1 MTELSNQPLTQTH
14 NQFLAE
20 TLQPFRQEFTALATK
35 TYFNY
40 GGQGPLPRAALTA
53 IVNAY
58 ETIQRLGPFSR
69 QALLWM
75 AQTEEQLRQTIAT
88 ALGVAPQTITLT
100 ENVTVGCNIALW
112 GIEWQRGDHI
122 ILSDCEHPGVVGAV
136 RELQRRFGVEV
147 SICSF
152 LDAANQGDPIA
163 AVVRL
168 LRPQTRLVV
177 LSHVLWNTGQVLP
190 LVALIAACRA
200 ADASGRLQFLV
211 DAAQSVGVLPLNL
224 SELDVDFY
232 AFTGHKWWCGPEG
245 VGGLYVRPEALVMLS
260 PTFIGWRGIEID
272 PMAHPSGWKPD
283 GRRFEIATSASPLWA
298 GLRAA
303 IELHPGWGTPQAR
316 YHRILELAAYCW
328 QRLQELPT
336 VTCLRATP
344 PESGLVAFQ
353 VVNVGHEQL
362 VKSLESRGIFVRTIR
377 SPDCV
382 RVSLHYFTLES
393 EIDQLIEVLQ
403 EICR

>member
-1 MTELSNQPLTQTH
+1 MTELTNLAH

-20 TLQPFRQEFTALATK
+20 TLQPFRQEFTALANK
-35 TYFNY
+35 AYFNY
-40 GGQGPLPRAALTA
+40 GGQGPLPRVALDA
-53 IVNAY
+53 IVTAY

-69 QALLWM
+69 QANLWM
-75 AQTEEQLRQTIAT
+75 NQTEEQLRHAIAND
-88 ALGVAPQTITLT
+88 LGVAPQSITLT
-100 ENVTVGCNIALW
+100 ENVTIGCNIVLW
-112 GIEWQRGDHI
+112 GIEWHTGDHI

-152 LDAANQGDPIA
+152 LDTGNQYDPIA

-177 LSHVLWNTGQVLP
+177 LSHILWNTGQVLP
-190 LVALIAACRA
+190 LAAMIKACRA
-200 ADASGRLQFLV
+200 EDTTGQLQFLV
-211 DAAQSVGVLPLNL
+211 DAAQSVGVLPLHL
-224 SELDVDFY
+224 GDLDVDFY

-245 VGGLYVRPEALVMLS
+245 VGGLYVRPDSLDLLN
-260 PTFIGWRGIEID
+260 PTFVGWRGIEID

-283 GRRFEIATSASPLWA
+283 GRRFEIATSACPLWA

-303 IELHPGWGTPQAR
+303 IALHPGWGTPQAR
-316 YHRILELAAYCW
+316 YHRILELATYCW

-336 VTCLRATP
+336 VVCLSTTA

-353 VVNVGHEQL
+353 VANAGHEQV
-362 VKSLESRGIFVRTIR
+362 VKTLESRGLFLRTIR
-377 SPDCV
+377 NPDCI
-382 RVSLHYFTLES
+382 RASLHYFTLES
-393 EIDQLIEVLQ
+393 EIDRLIAVLQ
-403 EICR
+403 EICQ

>member
-1 MTELSNQPLTQTH
+1 MTELTNLAH

-20 TLQPFRQEFTALATK
+20 TLQPFRQQFTALATK
-35 TYFNY
+35 AYFNY
-40 GGQGPLPRAALTA
+40 GGQGPLPRVALDA
-53 IVNAY
+53 IIAAY

-75 AQTEEQLRQTIAT
+75 SQTEEQLRHAIAND
-88 ALGVAPQTITLT
+88 LGVAPQTITLT
-100 ENVTVGCNIALW
+100 ENVTIGCNIVLW
-112 GIEWQRGDHI
+112 GIEWHTGDHI

-147 SICSF
+147 SIGSF
-152 LDAANQGDPIA
+152 LDSSNQDDPIA
-163 AVVRL
+163 AMVRL

-190 LVALIAACRA
+190 LAAMIKACRA
-200 ADASGRLQFLV
+200 ADPTGRLQFLV
-211 DAAQSVGVLPLNL
+211 DAAQSVGVLPLHL
-224 SELDVDFY
+224 GDLDVDFY

-245 VGGLYVRPEALVMLS
+245 VGGLYVRPDGLALLN
-260 PTFIGWRGIEID
+260 PTFVGWRGIEID

-283 GRRFEIATSASPLWA
+283 GRRFEIATSACPLWA
-298 GLRAA
+298 GLREA
-303 IELHPGWGTPQAR
+303 IALHPGWGTPQAR
-316 YHRILELAAYCW
+316 YHRILELATYCW

-336 VTCLRATP
+336 VSCLRTTP

-353 VVNVGHEQL
+353 VANAGHEQL
-362 VKSLESRGIFVRTIR
+362 VKSLESHGIFLRTIR
-377 SPDCV
+377 NPDCI
-382 RVSLHYFTLES
+382 RASLHYFTLES
-393 EIDQLIEVLQ
+393 EIDRLIEVLQ